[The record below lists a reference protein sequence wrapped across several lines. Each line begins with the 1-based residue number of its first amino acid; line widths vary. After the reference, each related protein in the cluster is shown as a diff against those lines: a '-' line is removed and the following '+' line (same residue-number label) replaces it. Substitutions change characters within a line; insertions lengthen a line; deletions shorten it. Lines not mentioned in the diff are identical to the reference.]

1 MAGGG
6 GGDNDGGVSVRVASS
21 WWARMSVGAR
31 GRVEWFEGRV
41 DVIGKDGREGGR
53 QKDAKVN

>member
-6 GGDNDGGVSVRVASS
+6 GGDNGGGVSVRVASS
-21 WWARMSVGAR
+21 WWPRMSVGVR

-41 DVIGKDGREGGR
+41 DVIGSGKTV
-53 QKDAKVN
+53 AKGADKRMRR